1 MLLFCFVCIFNV
13 VMQCSHGEANNV
25 YFNKVYHCNE
35 LLHKMLR
42 LIEFILRSISHH
54 FLSVHYSL
62 ESYEKNIVYSQR
74 PKGIHGLFYHSTP
87 SIDALLFIFTE
98 REKQMSKCLQSKST
112 IEMYILKI
120 CDNEMCTINIHCGLR
135 ERRLQVKWLYFN
147 TYAIL
152 LRPQWILMI
161 HISL

>member
-1 MLLFCFVCIFNV
+1 MKYITLYIYCTFLVIMYSALGDHVLLFCFVCIFNV

-62 ESYEKNIVYSQR
+62 ESHEKNIVYSQETKR
-74 PKGIHGLFYHSTP
+74 
-87 SIDALLFIFTE
+87 
-98 REKQMSKCLQSKST
+98 
-112 IEMYILKI
+112 
-120 CDNEMCTINIHCGLR
+120 
-135 ERRLQVKWLYFN
+135 N
-147 TYAIL
+147 TWAIL
-152 LRPQWILMI
+152 SFNPQYWCTFIYFYRKRKTNVKMSAVKI
-161 HISL
+161 NHWDVYFKDMW